1 MCSSESLSAHL
12 FFQTFTK
19 QQFCFRYEVLN
30 NKIPHAFK
38 KKQDHIFLIL
48 DFMPY
53 ISKYTL
59 YLGCKNHVIH
69 IILELSALNRE
80 PCMLWT
86 FDFAIVYE
94 LVFCLQFCSDSHP
107 KLFFIRNSK

>member
-1 MCSSESLSAHL
+1 MCSSDSLSTHL
-12 FFQTFTK
+12 FFQTFTE

-59 YLGCKNHVIH
+59 SIFYTLDARTM
-69 IILELSALNRE
+69 SY
-80 PCMLWT
+80 T
-86 FDFAIVYE
+86 
-94 LVFCLQFCSDSHP
+94 
-107 KLFFIRNSK
+107 LF

>member
-1 MCSSESLSAHL
+1 MCSSDSLSTHL

-59 YLGCKNHVIH
+59 S
-69 IILELSALNRE
+69 ILYTLDARTMSY
-80 PCMLWT
+80 T
-86 FDFAIVYE
+86 
-94 LVFCLQFCSDSHP
+94 
-107 KLFFIRNSK
+107 LF